1 MKLERHFFHL
11 TDKPETLPSPSG
23 IDIEPTYICQV
34 DAVTG
39 RKQLVESG
47 QKSNYERIQASLES
61 TKIYNI
67 LRRYAMG
74 DVTALGSPSGVY
86 ADIVGAPKSLLE
98 AHQRLQRVEEEFMK
112 LPADLRAQFDHDP
125 QVFIAQMVSGEG
137 LEKVK
142 SFTGK
147 DISVSNDPVDSNK
160 EVTE

>member
-1 MKLERHFFHL
+1 MKLERHFFSL
-11 TDKPETLPSPSG
+11 TDKPETEAAPSG
-23 IDIEPTYICQV
+23 VDIEPTYICQV
-34 DAVTG
+34 DTVTG

-47 QKSNYERIQASLES
+47 TKSNYDRIQASLES

-74 DVTALGSPSGVY
+74 DVTALGSSNGVY
-86 ADIVGAPKSLLE
+86 ADIIGAPKSLLE
-98 AHQRLQRVEEEFMK
+98 AHQRLIRVEEEFMK

-147 DISVSNDPVDSNK
+147 DISGTDVTVESDK
-160 EVTE
+160 EVKE